1 MIMSCLNP
9 AHTHGTVDVPAAEA
23 LVQIEE
29 MINEGVNVE
38 TRTFIGRTPAET
50 VTIFWTRDAQGG
62 IGTLWEHTFTVLTFN
77 VPPADLDQESM
88 ILAGADS
95 VNVARAAVQADGDAY
110 AEEPYTLTGT
120 HHVVVPVDDE
130 YAVGE

>member
-1 MIMSCLNP
+1 MIMRCLNP

-29 MINEGVNVE
+29 MINEGIAVE

-50 VTIFWTRDAQGG
+50 VTIFWTRDGQDG
-62 IGTLWEHTFTVLTFN
+62 IGTLWEHTFEVLTFN
-77 VPPADLDQESM
+77 APPADLDQESM

-95 VNVARAAVQADGDAY
+95 VSVARGVVAADVDA
-110 AEEPYTLTGT
+110 
-120 HHVVVPVDDE
+120 